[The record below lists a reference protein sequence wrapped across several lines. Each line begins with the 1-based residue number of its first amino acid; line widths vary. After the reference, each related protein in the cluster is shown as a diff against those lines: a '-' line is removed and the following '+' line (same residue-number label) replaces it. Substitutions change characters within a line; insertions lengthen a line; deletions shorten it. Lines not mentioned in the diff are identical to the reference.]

1 MVYVAPLYRPP
12 SEASS
17 LILQVTIGCSHNQC
31 TFCYMYKTKKYRIK
45 SLEEIKQHIQ
55 WGKSIYPHARRIFL
69 ADGNVLSMPTQDLID
84 VLHILF
90 EEFPYLERVT
100 AYAGPKDLLAKSDEE
115 LAQIRRAGLSMLYL
129 GVESGS
135 PKVLANIQKGVSPE
149 EMILAG
155 QKARQAG
162 FILSCT
168 VILGIGGKEL
178 TADHAV
184 ETAKVISAMQPH
196 YLGALTLMIEEKTKL
211 KAQIESGEFQLLN
224 PLEVIDELIMMIEPM
239 ELENCVF
246 RSNHAS
252 NYLYLKGTL
261 NKDKEKLLR
270 ILKEAKNN
278 SAMLAAEENRLL

>member
-1 MVYVAPLYRPP
+1 MTLCRPKSAGQKRRGAGADPSGGACLCSTWVLKAAPKWPN
-12 SEASS
+12 SE
-17 LILQVTIGCSHNQC
+17 
-31 TFCYMYKTKKYRIK
+31 
-45 SLEEIKQHIQ
+45 
-55 WGKSIYPHARRIFL
+55 RR
-69 ADGNVLSMPTQDLID
+69 Q
-84 VLHILF
+84 
-90 EEFPYLERVT
+90 
-100 AYAGPKDLLAKSDEE
+100 
-115 LAQIRRAGLSMLYL
+115 
-129 GVESGS
+129 
-135 PKVLANIQKGVSPE
+135 PE
-149 EMILAG
+149 EMILAV
-155 QKARQAG
+155 KKPVRQD
-162 FILSCT
+162 LSCT
-168 VILGIGGKEL
+168 VILGIGKR
-178 TADHAV
+178 ADRRLCCGDG
-184 ETAKVISAMQPH
+184 KVISSMQPH